1 MRISDWSS
9 DVCSSDLTE
18 TWNQR
23 PRTPWRSADREARKH
38 NHETGGPLAQMIGL
52 VLVTHGSL
60 ATEFVV
66 AMEHVVGP
74 QQQIETIRSEER
86 RVGQA
91 CVSTC
96 RVRCSPYP

>member
-1 MRISDWSS
+1 MRAFRPRSA
-9 DVCSSDLTE
+9 TE

-66 AMEHVVGP
+66 AMEHVV
-74 QQQIETIRSEER
+74 RSEEHTYALQSLMR
-86 RVGQA
+86 ISYADFCMKKKKTNITQKLK
-91 CVSTC
+91 
-96 RVRCSPYP
+96 